1 VTQVVT
7 YSDIQGAP
15 GAGNIDED
23 PLFVDPAN
31 GDLHLGPDSPCI
43 DAGDNGAPN
52 LPAYDFEGD
61 PRIMDGDLNG
71 TRIVDMGVDEFG
83 HAVYLPLVVRAD

>member
-43 DAGDNGAPN
+43 DAGDNGALN
-52 LPAYDFEGD
+52 LPPFDFEGQ
-61 PRIMDGDLNG
+61 PRIVDGDGDG
-71 TRIVDMGVDEFG
+71 TATVDMGVDEWVFR
-83 HAVYLPLVVRAD
+83 VLLPLVVR